1 MSRILVVDDSPT
13 MLHIISQMLA
23 EGNHNMLSAMDGEQA
38 VRLASEQRPDLILLD
53 VILPKLNGYQV
64 CRQLRSLPETAH
76 IPVVMITRKARDE
89 DREWGVEQGAD
100 AYVTKPFVAQD
111 LLNAIQKFIPTAG

>member
-13 MLHIISQMLA
+13 VVNVIGQMLA
-23 EGNHNMLSAMDGEQA
+23 QGSHQMLSAMDGEQA
-38 VRLASEQRPDLILLD
+38 IRVASEQQPDLVLLD
-53 VILPKLNGYQV
+53 VILPKLSGYQV
-64 CRQLRSLPETAH
+64 CRQLKSSPATAH

-100 AYVTKPFVAQD
+100 AYVTKPFAAQD
-111 LLNAIQKFIPTAG
+111 LLDVIQKFIPMAG